1 MICNGQLSNWWTV
14 DVIGLMCLIEV
25 KIQEVKIQEMM
36 IQEVKI
42 QEMMIQEVKI
52 QVIKHE
58 WR

>member
-25 KIQEVKIQEMM
+25 KIQEMM

-42 QEMMIQEVKI
+42 QEMMI
-52 QVIKHE
+52 
-58 WR
+58 